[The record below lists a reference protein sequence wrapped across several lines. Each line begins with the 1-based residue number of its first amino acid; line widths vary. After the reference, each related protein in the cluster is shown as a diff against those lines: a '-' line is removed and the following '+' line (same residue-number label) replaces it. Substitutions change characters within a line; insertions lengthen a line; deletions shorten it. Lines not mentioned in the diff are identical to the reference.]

1 MKWITMPA
9 YLDEDEEYRF
19 PPASGASRNGI
30 VCYGGNLSPGALLS
44 AYRQGIFP
52 WPSIPDVMQWC
63 SPDPR
68 FVIPRGFLHIT
79 ESARKALKKAL
90 RRGSPY
96 NLTLDKAFI
105 DVINNCADIPRPSQ
119 PGTWIFPNLVNAY
132 TELHMLGYAHSV
144 EVWKNGTLVGG
155 LYGVSIGAAFFGES
169 MFSTES
175 NASKIGF
182 LALARTLFDRGF
194 DFIDCQVY
202 TPYLELMGGIDIP
215 RKLYLEM
222 LQRALQKPTIKGDW
236 SQYFQNFPEV
246 NRIFAAERNIETI
259 THNA

>member
-1 MKWITMPA
+1 MRWITMPA
-9 YLDEDEEYRF
+9 YLDESEEYRF
-19 PPASGASRNGI
+19 PPASKAPRNGV

-52 WPSIPDVMQWC
+52 WPSTPHILQWC

-68 FVIPRGFLHIT
+68 FVIPKGFLHIT
-79 ESARKALKKAL
+79 ESARKTLKKAL
-90 RRGSPY
+90 RHGSPY
-96 NLTLDKAFI
+96 TLTLDKAFR
-105 DVINNCADIPRPSQ
+105 DVISNCATIPRPSQ

-132 TELHMLGYAHSV
+132 AELHARGYAHSV
-144 EVWKNGTLVGG
+144 EVWKNGILVGG

-182 LALARTLFDRGF
+182 LALGITLFEQGF

-202 TPYLELMGGIDIP
+202 TPYLELMGGIDVP
-215 RKLYLEM
+215 RELYLEM
-222 LQRALQKPTIKGDW
+222 LQRALQKQTIKGDW
-236 SQYFQNFPEV
+236 SRYFQNFPEV
-246 NRIFAAERNIETI
+246 DHIIAAKRNIEAI

>member
-1 MKWITMPA
+1 MRWITMPA
-9 YLDEDEEYRF
+9 YLDEAEEYRF
-19 PPASGASRNGI
+19 PPASGASRNGV
-30 VCYGGNLSPGALLS
+30 VCYGGNLSPGVLLS

-52 WPSIPDVMQWC
+52 WPSTPDALRWC

-68 FVIPRGFLHIT
+68 FVIPRGFLYIT

-90 RRGSPY
+90 RRSSPY
-96 NLTLDKAFI
+96 TLTLDKAFI
-105 DVINNCADIPRPSQ
+105 DVISNCAAIPRPSQ

-132 TELHMLGYAHSV
+132 TELHARGYAHSV
-144 EVWKNGTLVGG
+144 EVWKNGALVGG

-182 LALARTLFDRGF
+182 LALAITLFEQGF

-202 TPYLELMGGIDIP
+202 TPYLELMGGIDVP
-215 RKLYLEM
+215 RELYLEM
-222 LQRALQKPTIKGDW
+222 LQGALQKPTIKGDW
-236 SQYFQNFPEV
+236 SRYFQNFPEV
-246 NRIFAAERNIETI
+246 NLIIAAKRNIETI